1 MKKAQ
6 TEMVGLL
13 VIVILL
19 IFIAV
24 IYIRLTSIPGERDVI
39 RQNVMVTN
47 LLNSIMKYS
56 CSNGQIED
64 LVSSRNA
71 ECGITPLEGV
81 ISRIITLS
89 LGHEMYRFTVDKRD
103 DAKLEITGLEFDN
116 CGDKFVDTYFKPRFT
131 AVLEICSRSL

>member
-24 IYIRLTSIPGERDVI
+24 IYIRLTKIPGEKDVI
-39 RQNVMVTN
+39 RQNVIVTN

-56 CSNGQIED
+56 CNNGQIED

-71 ECGITPLEGV
+71 ECNNAPLKGV

-89 LGHEMYRFTVDKRD
+89 LGHEMYKFTVDERD
-103 DAKLEITGLEFDN
+103 NTKLEITGLEFDN